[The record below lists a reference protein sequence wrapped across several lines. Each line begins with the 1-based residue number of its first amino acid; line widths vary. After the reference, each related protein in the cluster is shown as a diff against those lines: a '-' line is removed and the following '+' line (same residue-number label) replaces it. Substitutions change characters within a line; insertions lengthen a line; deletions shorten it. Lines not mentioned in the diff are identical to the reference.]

1 MSPGADTRIEI
12 VVNGEP
18 HSVPDG
24 STVSEL
30 LDSLG
35 LPADRVAVEYN
46 REILKKDRWP
56 ETRLQAGDRLEIV
69 HFVGG
74 G

>member
-18 HSVPDG
+18 RSVPDG

>member
-1 MSPGADTRIEI
+1 MPADAKTQIEI

-18 HSVPDG
+18 KSVPEG
-24 STVSEL
+24 SSVSQL
-30 LDSLG
+30 LESLG

-46 REILKKDRWP
+46 REILKKERWP

-69 HFVGG
+69 TFVGG